1 MSQVLGVVKRERKGK
16 YTTVHV
22 KEDTLRAIW
31 YLRALYGFR
40 SNDEAIRAAIK
51 VFIER
56 EKLRKKLLGLKAQKG
71 EGE

>member
-1 MSQVLGVVKRERKGK
+1 VVKRERKGK

-56 EKLRKKLLGLKAQKG
+56 ERLREVLKAQKG
-71 EGE
+71 EENE